1 MRFKLVIP
9 RVKNVPPRRQN
20 DAYADVVLGE
30 MYLDVEI
37 LVNFHHLA
45 KHEYVLHYARKLPHV
60 SYSLEQRHLFGW
72 LRRLHLVPAAFSG
85 WHDEGTTR
93 AAAWPL
99 S

>member
-1 MRFKLVIP
+1 
-9 RVKNVPPRRQN
+9 
-20 DAYADVVLGE
+20 

-72 LRRLHLVPAAFSG
+72 LRRLHLIPAAFSG
-85 WHDEGTTR
+85 WHMEGR
-93 AAAWPL
+93 PGRLPGRFRRVWERHWSIPIGFAK
-99 S
+99 